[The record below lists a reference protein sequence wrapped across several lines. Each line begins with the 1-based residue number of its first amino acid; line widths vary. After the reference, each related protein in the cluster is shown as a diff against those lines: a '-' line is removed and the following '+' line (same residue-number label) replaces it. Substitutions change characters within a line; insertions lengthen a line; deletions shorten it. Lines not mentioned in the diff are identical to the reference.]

1 MGGAFRWDAAMLCV
15 IVSTD
20 LTAASSLAR
29 LGSRPGAGS
38 PRVLAG
44 REMDCCRRGALSWEE
59 GAG

>member
-1 MGGAFRWDAAMLCV
+1 MGGAFRWDTAMLCV
-15 IVSTD
+15 IDSAD